1 LREPLL
7 HFVLAGTVLF
17 GGFTLLGDNQESYED
32 VTTIVVDRRNLLNYV
47 QYRANAFEPDT
58 FGAALDAMTDAEL
71 QELIDAYI
79 DEEVLYREAREL
91 GLETSDNIIRQRMIQ
106 KMVFIMSD
114 VAATGQARDPAALE
128 AYFEDNID
136 AYAVQPWAT
145 FTHVFFDASR
155 RGDDG
160 ARADAEAAL
169 AELNGTGVLFSD
181 APAHGD
187 RFPFLRNYVERTF
200 EYIASHFGYEFTAA
214 LEALQPSD
222 TLWQGPFRSA
232 YGAHLVMVT
241 DREQRRL
248 PQLDEVRGDVEREY
262 ANQQTSDILAELR
275 QAIRE
280 R

>member
-1 LREPLL
+1 
-7 HFVLAGTVLF
+7 
-17 GGFTLLGDNQESYED
+17 
-32 VTTIVVDRRNLLNYV
+32 
-47 QYRANAFEPDT
+47 
-58 FGAALDAMTDAEL
+58 
-71 QELIDAYI
+71 
-79 DEEVLYREAREL
+79 
-91 GLETSDNIIRQRMIQ
+91 MIQ

-128 AYFEDNID
+128 AYFENNID

-169 AELNGTGVLFSD
+169 ADLNNAGVLFSD

-187 RFPFLRNYVERTF
+187 RFVFLRNYVERTF

-214 LEALQPSD
+214 LEALEPSD
-222 TLWQGPFRSA
+222 ALWQGPFRSA
-232 YGAHLVMVT
+232 YGEHLVMVT

-248 PQLDEVRGDVEREY
+248 PQLDEVRGDVERDY
-262 ANQQTSDILAELR
+262 ANQQTSDILAELT

-280 R
+280 RYRIEIEDIRSPASP